1 MNIQIL
7 SWMKVYAVLWLSTLP
22 WRFLSGL
29 ACGAF
34 VVFLWHDAS
43 VSRIELKQ
51 AEDRAQAT
59 LEQSIV
65 VTQADAKASKELSD
79 AKAKTDLLAGELASN
94 SKRLSISATCVP
106 ASGDSSMGDG
116 GSAILDRES
125 EQNYLA
131 HRRLIETKDA
141 QIKFLQGVIRGLQS
155 GG

>member
-1 MNIQIL
+1 MP
-7 SWMKVYAVLWLSTLP
+7 AWLTALP

-65 VTQADAKASKELSD
+65 AAQADAKASKELSD
-79 AKAKTDLLAGELASN
+79 AKAKTDLLASELASS
-94 SKRLSISATCVP
+94 SKRLSIGATCVP
-106 ASGDSSMGDG
+106 AAGDSGMGNG
-116 GSAILDRES
+116 GTAILDRVA

-141 QIKFLQGVIRGLQS
+141 QIKFLQGVIRGLQ
-155 GG
+155 GKH

>member
-1 MNIQIL
+1 MPT
-7 SWMKVYAVLWLSTLP
+7 WLMSLP

-34 VVFLWHDAS
+34 VVFLWHDARM
-43 VSRIELKQ
+43 SRAELVQ
-51 AEDRAQAT
+51 AQEKAQAV
-59 LEQSIV
+59 LEQSFV

-79 AKAKTDLLAGELASN
+79 AKAKIDVLAADLASGA
-94 SKRLSISATCVP
+94 KRLRIAATCVP
-106 ASGDSSMGDG
+106 ASSDSGVGDG
-116 GSAILDRES
+116 GTAILNRIA

-141 QIKFLQGVIRGLQS
+141 QIKFLQGVIRGLQA

>member
-1 MNIQIL
+1 MP
-7 SWMKVYAVLWLSTLP
+7 LWLTALP

-79 AKAKTDLLAGELASN
+79 AKAKTDLLAGELAAG
-94 SKRLSISATCVP
+94 SKRLRIAATCVQD
-106 ASGDSSMGDG
+106 SSDSSMGDG
-116 GSAILDRES
+116 RSAVLDRES
-125 EQNYLA
+125 QSAYLA
-131 HRRLIETKDA
+131 HRELIQRKDA
-141 QIKFLQGVIRGLQS
+141 QIAGLQGIIRGLQ
-155 GG
+155 GNL

>member
-1 MNIQIL
+1 MP
-7 SWMKVYAVLWLSTLP
+7 LWLTSLP

-29 ACGAF
+29 ACGAI

-43 VSRIELKQ
+43 VSRIELNQ
-51 AEDRAQAT
+51 AQEKAQAV

-79 AKAKTDLLAGELASN
+79 AKAKTDQLAIDLSRA

-125 EQNYLA
+125 EQSYLA

>member
-1 MNIQIL
+1 MPAWLL
-7 SWMKVYAVLWLSTLP
+7 SLP

-59 LEQSIV
+59 LNQSIV
-65 VTQADAKASKELSD
+65 VTQADEKASKELSD
-79 AKAKTDLLAGELASN
+79 AKAKTDLLAGELASR
-94 SKRLSISATCVP
+94 SKRLSIGATCVP
-106 ASGDSSMGDG
+106 ATSDSSMGNG
-116 GSAILDRES
+116 ATAILDRES
-125 EQNYLA
+125 ESAYLA

-141 QIKFLQGVIRGLQS
+141 QIKFLQGVIRGLQDQK
-155 GG
+155 

>member
-1 MNIQIL
+1 M
-7 SWMKVYAVLWLSTLP
+7 MPLWLTALP

-29 ACGAF
+29 ACGALI
-34 VVFLWHDAS
+34 VFLWHDAS

-59 LEQSIV
+59 LGQSIV

-79 AKAKTDLLAGELASN
+79 AKAKTDQLAIDLSRA
-94 SKRLSISATCVP
+94 SKRMSIGATCVP
-106 ASGDSSMGDG
+106 ATGDSSMGNG
-116 GSAILDRES
+116 GAAILDRES
-125 EQNYLA
+125 ESLYLA

-141 QIKFLQGVIRGLQS
+141 QIKFLQGVIRGLQA

>member
-1 MNIQIL
+1 MPI
-7 SWMKVYAVLWLSTLP
+7 WLSALP

-29 ACGAF
+29 VCGAF

-43 VSRIELKQ
+43 LSRIELKQ

-79 AKAKTDLLAGELASN
+79 AKAKTDLLAGELASR
-94 SKRLSISATCVP
+94 SKRLSIGATCVP
-106 ASGDSSMGDG
+106 ATSDSSMGNG
-116 GSAILDRES
+116 ATAILDRES
-125 EQNYLA
+125 ESAYLA

-141 QIKFLQGVIRGLQS
+141 QIKFLQGVIRGLQ
-155 GG
+155 GQK

>member
-1 MNIQIL
+1 MPAWLL
-7 SWMKVYAVLWLSTLP
+7 SLP

-51 AEDRAQAT
+51 AEERAQT
-59 LEQSIV
+59 SLNQSIV

-79 AKAKTDLLAGELASN
+79 AKAKTDMLASELASGA
-94 SKRLSISATCVP
+94 KRLSIGATCVP
-106 ASGDSSMGDG
+106 ATGDSSMGNG
-116 GSAILDRES
+116 GTAILNRES
-125 EQNYLA
+125 EQSYLA

-141 QIKFLQGVIRGLQS
+141 QIKFLQGVIRGLQVKD
-155 GG
+155 

>member
-1 MNIQIL
+1 MP
-7 SWMKVYAVLWLSTLP
+7 AWLTALP

-29 ACGAF
+29 ACGAL

-43 VSRIELKQ
+43 VSRIALKQ

-79 AKAKTDLLAGELASN
+79 AKAKTELLASELASS
-94 SKRLSISATCVP
+94 SKRLSIGATCVP
-106 ASGDSSMGDG
+106 AAGDSGMGNG
-116 GSAILDRES
+116 GTAILDRVA

-131 HRRLIETKDA
+131 H
-141 QIKFLQGVIRGLQS
+141 
-155 GG
+155 

>member
-7 SWMKVYAVLWLSTLP
+7 SWMKVYAVPWLSALP

-29 ACGAF
+29 ACGAI

-59 LEQSIV
+59 LTQSFV
-65 VTQADAKASKELSD
+65 VTKADAKASKELSD
-79 AKAKTDLLAGELASN
+79 AKAKTDQLAIDLSRA
-94 SKRLSISATCVP
+94 SKRLSIGATCVP
-106 ASGDSSMGDG
+106 ASGDSSMGNG
-116 GSAILDRES
+116 GTAILNRVA

-141 QIKFLQGVIRGLQS
+141 QIKFLQGVIRGLQA